1 MNFFHV
7 TCFISI
13 FIVIATPI
21 ASNDPPPVNAE
32 DTSDNVQV
40 FYEEGWFKRVGGA
53 ISEIPQDP
61 DNEESTIHPE
71 ASPPPSTTTSTPPNL
86 LQPHHS
92 HELGAYF
99 FFHVFNITFLLTQ
112 CLIFV
117 TSQFPDPS
125 ISECP
130 PSFLGYRDGI
140 LVRSASPLCHH
151 TQDRLYPQSPC
162 CLPVSDVNWFRPW
175 VIERSHLPVTV
186 HQPLGHPPGW
196 TRSVVN
202 RVSMLL

>member
-1 MNFFHV
+1 MFYFDFHRDRDANRFERSSASECRRYQWQRSSILRRRLV
-7 TCFISI
+7 QTCRR
-13 FIVIATPI
+13 
-21 ASNDPPPVNAE
+21 SNIRNP
-32 DTSDNVQV
+32 TGSRQ
-40 FYEEGWFKRVGGA
+40 WR
-53 ISEIPQDP
+53 
-61 DNEESTIHPE
+61 IHN
-71 ASPPPSTTTSTPPNL
+71 SPWGISTTINDYIHAAKPSSTSSFSWTRCI
-86 LQPHHS
+86 
-92 HELGAYF
+92 F

-117 TSQFPDPS
+117 TTQFPDPS

-196 TRSVVN
+196 TRSVFN
-202 RVSMLL
+202 RVFMLL

>member
-1 MNFFHV
+1 MFYFDFHRDCDANRFERSSASECRRYKWQRSSILRRGLVQTCRRCNIRNPTGSRQWRIHNSPWGISTTINDYIHAAKPSSTSSFSWTRCIFFFSCFQHHV
-7 TCFISI
+7 FTYP
-13 FIVIATPI
+13 V
-21 ASNDPPPVNAE
+21 SNLC
-32 DTSDNVQV
+32 
-40 FYEEGWFKRVGGA
+40 YIA
-53 ISEIPQDP
+53 ISRPK
-61 DNEESTIHPE
+61 
-71 ASPPPSTTTSTPPNL
+71 
-86 LQPHHS
+86 
-92 HELGAYF
+92 Y
-99 FFHVFNITFLLTQ
+99 
-112 CLIFV
+112 
-117 TSQFPDPS
+117 S

>member
-13 FIVIATPI
+13 FIVIATRI

-40 FYEEGWFKRVGGA
+40 FYEDGWFKRVGGA

-99 FFHVFNITFLLTQ
+99 FLCFQHHVFT
-112 CLIFV
+112 
-117 TSQFPDPS
+117 
-125 ISECP
+125 
-130 PSFLGYRDGI
+130 Y
-140 LVRSASPLCHH
+140 
-151 TQDRLYPQSPC
+151 
-162 CLPVSDVNWFRPW
+162 PVSNLCYNAISRPKYIGVSPVVPGVQRW
-175 VIERSHLPVTV
+175 HPCSQRISSVSPHPGSSLSTITMLPS
-186 HQPLGHPPGW
+186 GI
-196 TRSVVN
+196 
-202 RVSMLL
+202 